1 MHNDDTKVMRVR
13 KTSRKTVTETNTE
26 IYEIELL
33 PKEAE
38 KVTETK
44 TSTTMPI
51 AITIVVLNAEA
62 IR

>member
-1 MHNDDTKVMRVR
+1 MHNDETKVMRVR

-38 KVTETK
+38 KMTETK
-44 TSTTMPI
+44 TSTTMPCLI
-51 AITIVVLNAEA
+51 IVVLNAEA

>member
-1 MHNDDTKVMRVR
+1 MHNDETKVMRVR

-44 TSTTMPI
+44 TSTTMPCL
-51 AITIVVLNAEA
+51 TIVVQLAEA
-62 IR
+62 EH